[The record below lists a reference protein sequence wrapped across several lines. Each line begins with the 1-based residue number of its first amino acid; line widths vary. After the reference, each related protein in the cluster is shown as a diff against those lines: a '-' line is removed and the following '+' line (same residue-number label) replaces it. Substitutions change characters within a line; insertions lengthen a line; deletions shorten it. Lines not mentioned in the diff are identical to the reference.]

1 MQKSTYFQTGR
12 GDKQNCGK
20 ERLINEKGER
30 KQKVRQTAQKMGK
43 MRLNMVITVNVNS
56 LNTTIKRQ
64 KL

>member
-30 KQKVRQTAQKMGK
+30 KQKVITPQILILIDVHKMCQAK
-43 MRLNMVITVNVNS
+43 TS
-56 LNTTIKRQ
+56 
-64 KL
+64 